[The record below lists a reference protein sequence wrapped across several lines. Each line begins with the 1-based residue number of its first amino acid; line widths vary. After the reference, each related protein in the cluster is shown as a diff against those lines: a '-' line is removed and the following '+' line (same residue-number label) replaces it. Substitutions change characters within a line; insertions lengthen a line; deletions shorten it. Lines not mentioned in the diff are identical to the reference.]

1 MMKLILLLLTLAV
14 FWIVCEDDKDDID
27 DLACNVYEVCCVNE
41 IATMVAASEELEKAM
56 GDSTYTITD
65 IMAEI
70 ESVCESVDAV
80 IECAGD
86 ARII

>member
-1 MMKLILLLLTLAV
+1 M
-14 FWIVCEDDKDDID
+14 CS
-27 DLACNVYEVCCVNE
+27 VNE
-41 IATMVAASEELEKAM
+41 IATMVAAFEELETAM